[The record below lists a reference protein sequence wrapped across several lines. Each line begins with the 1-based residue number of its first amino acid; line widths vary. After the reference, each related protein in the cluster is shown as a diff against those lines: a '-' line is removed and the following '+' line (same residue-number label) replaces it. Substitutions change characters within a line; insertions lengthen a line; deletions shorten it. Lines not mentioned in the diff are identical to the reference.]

1 MKLLPA
7 ADGPYS
13 DYDLCII
20 EQIILLAEQICQQ
33 DYIAGRGG
41 KDLTLAKLLQAYEVV
56 LPTHGV
62 VPAEDVYYYRILLKL
77 SLDPDVSWWSKF
89 DKQCKA
95 NSRCAGEK
103 ASSTAAHD
111 AGKSFVLGQP
121 DQQCLNLQ
129 LPIAIA
135 KLTRSKAVMVSYDA
149 LLYVLQA
156 SGCGKGQAGQQ
167 WALQASCR

>member
-1 MKLLPA
+1 VNQAAALQAFHFGENTLKLLPA

-33 DYIAGRGG
+33 DYIAGRSG

-56 LPTHGV
+56 LPKHGV

-111 AGKSFVLGQP
+111 AGKSLVLRAAGP
-121 DQQCLNLQ
+121 AVPQ
-129 LPIAIA
+129 LAIA
-135 KLTRSKAVMVSYDA
+135 YRRRKVNS
-149 LLYVLQA
+149 
-156 SGCGKGQAGQQ
+156 QQ
-167 WALQASCR
+167 GIHG